1 MKSQGIVNH
10 QPSHTG
16 LAGHGKI
23 LAWWNDDSPGT
34 SYLDSIATILS
45 TATKARSGAQKFH
58 HFHTK
63 LIFWMAFFK
72 AAEGMENSFAGL
84 TATTTKC
91 RPRRGTERCQTL
103 LAADM
108 IQQSRLRLPRRWGRD
123 NAIHK
128 YKYGPNRTNVNEA
141 NHRIY
146 YIMSRLIRIP
156 TGQFLVTNIS
166 RVQDIQ
172 YMYVPCTLL
181 NKWPLETRKSRWGG
195 SFIHFDS
202 KYKLQQTCSEVK

>member
-1 MKSQGIVNH
+1 MPRLFIFTLLSVNVKSQGIVNH

-72 AAEGMENSFAGL
+72 AAEGMESSFAGL

-156 TGQFLVTNIS
+156 TGQFLVTN
-166 RVQDIQ
+166 
-172 YMYVPCTLL
+172 T
-181 NKWPLETRKSRWGG
+181 
-195 SFIHFDS
+195 
-202 KYKLQQTCSEVK
+202 

>member
-1 MKSQGIVNH
+1 MEKY
-10 QPSHTG
+10 
-16 LAGHGKI
+16 L
-23 LAWWNDDSPGT
+23 LDDSPGTT

-72 AAEGMENSFAGL
+72 AAEGMESSFAGL

-91 RPRRGTERCQTL
+91 RPRGTERCQTL

-172 YMYVPCTLL
+172 YMYHIVPSCTFH
-181 NKWPLETRKSRWGG
+181 NKWPLESRKSRWGKR
-195 SFIHFDS
+195 FIHFWFQIWSSADFP
-202 KYKLQQTCSEVK
+202 EVK

>member
-1 MKSQGIVNH
+1 MIH
-10 QPSHTG
+10 QAHP
-16 LAGHGKI
+16 I
-23 LAWWNDDSPGT
+23 LTVLQQYCQQQQRRGAVHRNF
-34 SYLDSIATILS
+34 IIS
-45 TATKARSGAQKFH
+45 T
-58 HFHTK
+58 HF
-63 LIFWMAFFK
+63 FWMAFFK
-72 AAEGMENSFAGL
+72 AAEGMESSFAGL

-91 RPRRGTERCQTL
+91 RPRGTERCQTL

-156 TGQFLVTNIS
+156 TGQFLVTNIL

-172 YMYVPCTLL
+172 YMYHIHYITNDLYT
-181 NKWPLETRKSRWGG
+181 LETRRVGEVSA
-195 SFIHFDS
+195 SFIFDS
-202 KYKLQQTCSEVK
+202 K

>member
-1 MKSQGIVNH
+1 MEKY
-10 QPSHTG
+10 
-16 LAGHGKI
+16 L
-23 LAWWNDDSPGT
+23 LDDSPGT

-72 AAEGMENSFAGL
+72 AAEGMESSFAGL

-91 RPRRGTERCQTL
+91 RPRGTERCQTL

-166 RVQDIQ
+166 RVQDIH
-172 YMYVPCTLL
+172 VPYTLH
-181 NKWPLETRKSRWGG
+181 NKWPLETRKSRWGKR
-195 SFIHFDS
+195 FIHFWFQIWSSADF
-202 KYKLQQTCSEVK
+202 SEVK